1 MVELIKEFPLSDIG
15 GQMMEEKIR
24 KVAYTKQEVNIMID
38 RAVKV
43 AVEEARRIDAESM
56 RKHNRDATVISM
68 ILGFTALALFVDG
81 LLRLLGIIPPFMQID
96 IDVLDKIVERVEND
110 VIDKVR
116 QVPIQKIL
124 QSGFRWMVLIF
135 VVCWVITLVYAV
147 RLMYSLYSTTDY
159 GVIEGKKVIRKIPHP
174 EMMEVKPGDE
184 LMVVKFGD
192 EEPKDELH
200 EELKNRIE
208 ELEDDDEDDD
218 GEGDVV
224 ISRR

>member
-1 MVELIKEFPLSDIG
+1 MVELIKNFPVSDVG

-96 IDVLDKIVERVEND
+96 IDVLDQIVERVETD
-110 VIDKVR
+110 VIDKLK
-116 QVPIQKIL
+116 QVPIQKL
-124 QSGFRWMVLIF
+124 L
-135 VVCWVITLVYAV
+135 
-147 RLMYSLYSTTDY
+147 
-159 GVIEGKKVIRKIPHP
+159 
-174 EMMEVKPGDE
+174 
-184 LMVVKFGD
+184 
-192 EEPKDELH
+192 
-200 EELKNRIE
+200 
-208 ELEDDDEDDD
+208 
-218 GEGDVV
+218 
-224 ISRR
+224 RR